1 MVDLNMQEI
10 RKAQWDDRRAV
21 GVNAAANG
29 RAFCLALVAICIA
42 VYVVTRESMY
52 VPLAVLAAMPIALS
66 YIADALSIVVLRGA
80 IMAVNI
86 VIAVSVMLILYCV

>member
-1 MVDLNMQEI
+1 MADLDMHEI

-42 VYVVTRESMY
+42 VYLVTRDSVY
-52 VPLAVLAAMPIALS
+52 VPLATVASLPIALS
-66 YIADALSIVVLRGA
+66 YIADALSIVALRGA
-80 IMAVNI
+80 IMALNVFIAAMVMI
-86 VIAVSVMLILYCV
+86 VLFTV